1 MTYSFDVILVV
12 TMGIREVIRRYVP
25 TVYSILN
32 TSICELDILK
42 SFIGL
47 YSFFTL
53 LRLIIYTGKGG
64 TGKTVTSCATAI
76 KMAERNYK
84 TLVISADPAHTLSDA
99 LMMPDVGHDSKQV
112 LPNLTALQ
120 IDPVAE
126 MSRQYNTILSYT
138 AALFSSKGID
148 ETLAYEIAM
157 LPGMTQLFSLLKV
170 EEVDRARTFDAVVL
184 DMPASGEALR
194 YLYFPKLVGSIG
206 RKLTGLAGLFSG
218 FAKVFQPLANFPTPT
233 KDVIQSEMDLLDR
246 LNALSDIINNNNRT
260 SVRLVANPD
269 TFSIE
274 NAKRVLMSTSLY
286 GINVDMAVINKIMA
300 TSSDEYYAK
309 WASFQRSK
317 VEEAKANLY
326 GTELRGIDMLRRHG
340 EMLFGSDDPS
350 KIFYHGEPYMFVKQ
364 GTAINMT
371 VQVPFT
377 EKDDFSIERY
387 GDQLTITVKTVT
399 GRIANVVPLPVATA
413 GMKLAKAKLL
423 NHKLNVQFEKETL

>member
-1 MTYSFDVILVV
+1 
-12 TMGIREVIRRYVP
+12 
-25 TVYSILN
+25 
-32 TSICELDILK
+32 
-42 SFIGL
+42 
-47 YSFFTL
+47 
-53 LRLIIYTGKGG
+53 LRLIVYTGKGG
-64 TGKTVTSCATAI
+64 TGKTVTSCATGI
-76 KMAERNYK
+76 KMAERNYE

-99 LMMPDVGHDSKQV
+99 FMLSDIGNEPKQV
-112 LPNLTALQ
+112 MPNLTALQ

-138 AALFSSKGID
+138 AALFSAKGID

-170 EEVDRARTFDAVVL
+170 EEVESAKTFDAVVL

-218 FAKVFQPLANFPTPT
+218 FAKVFQPFSKIPAPD
-233 KDVIQSEMDLLDR
+233 KDVIQSEMQLLDR
-246 LNALSDIINNNNRT
+246 LNALADIINNNERT
-260 SVRLVANPD
+260 SIRLVANPD

-286 GINVDMAVINKIMA
+286 GINVDLAVINKIMVD
-300 TSSDEYYAK
+300 SPDEYYAK
-309 WASFQRSK
+309 WASFQKSK
-317 VEEAKANLY
+317 VEEAKSNFYPLPVKEVQLY
-326 GTELRGIDMLRRHG
+326 NTELRGIDMLRRHS
-340 EMLFGSDDPS
+340 EVLFGSDDPA
-350 KIFYHGEPYMFVKQ
+350 KVFYHGEPYKFVNE

-387 GDQLTITVKTVT
+387 GDQLTITVSTVT

-413 GMKLAKAKLL
+413 GMKLVKAKLL
-423 NHKLNVQFEKETL
+423 NHKLNVQFEK

>member
-1 MTYSFDVILVV
+1 MQQKLSWPSYQL
-12 TMGIREVIRRYVP
+12 Y
-25 TVYSILN
+25 
-32 TSICELDILK
+32 LK

-47 YSFFTL
+47 YSLFIL

-76 KMAERNYK
+76 KMAEHNYR

-99 LMMPDVGHDSKQV
+99 FMMSEVGHDPKQV

-138 AALFSSKGID
+138 ATLFSSKGID

-218 FAKVFQPLANFPTPT
+218 FAKV
-233 KDVIQSEMDLLDR
+233 
-246 LNALSDIINNNNRT
+246 
-260 SVRLVANPD
+260 
-269 TFSIE
+269 
-274 NAKRVLMSTSLY
+274 
-286 GINVDMAVINKIMA
+286 
-300 TSSDEYYAK
+300 
-309 WASFQRSK
+309 
-317 VEEAKANLY
+317 
-326 GTELRGIDMLRRHG
+326 
-340 EMLFGSDDPS
+340 
-350 KIFYHGEPYMFVKQ
+350 
-364 GTAINMT
+364 
-371 VQVPFT
+371 
-377 EKDDFSIERY
+377 
-387 GDQLTITVKTVT
+387 
-399 GRIANVVPLPVATA
+399 
-413 GMKLAKAKLL
+413 
-423 NHKLNVQFEKETL
+423 